1 MVDPRR
7 QPHRE
12 IIGLIIIVVI
22 ITMAIA
28 IFFLDEIR
36 HGLKDTYQL
45 VAVFQEAPRLRPGS
59 QVWVAGRNA
68 GRVDKVELLPPSSDS
83 LKRVAIRLELP
94 RDVQRIL
101 TRGTQLRLT
110 SARLIGDP
118 VVDLTPPVQAGPPLQ
133 EGDTLRLT
141 APVNTTAE
149 LKADFTIVRASLD
162 TLMRDVTS
170 LRIRVDRRAVQLRRV
185 QAQASQAGAELSEL
199 QRQMDSGTGTLGLV
213 LNDPEWSNT
222 LERVQSNG
230 LLIMQAVRATQE
242 RANAALGDS
251 IRREKLM
258 RDVRELSLQISTLQ
272 KLANSP
278 SGYFGRSQ
286 RDSALAKAMTGARAQ
301 LDSLMTEAKK
311 NPMRFVF

>member
-12 IIGLIIIVVI
+12 IIGLIIILVMI
-22 ITMAIA
+22 IMAVS
-28 IFFLDEIR
+28 IFFLDDIR
-36 HGLKDTYQL
+36 SALKDTYQL
-45 VAVFQEAPRLRPGS
+45 VAVFRDAPRLRPGS
-59 QVWVAGRNA
+59 LVWIAGRNT

-83 LKRVAIRLELP
+83 MKRVAIRLELP
-94 RDVQRIL
+94 RDVQHIL

-118 VVDLTPPVQAGPPLQ
+118 VVDLTPGPAGPPLQ
-133 EGDTLRLT
+133 EGDTLLLT
-141 APVNTTAE
+141 APERTTAE
-149 LKADFTIVRASLD
+149 LMAEFTTVRASLD
-162 TLMRDVTS
+162 TLLSDARS
-170 LRIRVDRRAVQLRRV
+170 LRTRVDRRAVQLRRV

-199 QRQMDSGTGTLGLV
+199 QRQLDSGTGTLGL
-213 LNDPEWSNT
+213 LMNDPEWSRT

-230 LLIMQAVRATQE
+230 LLIKEATRTAQD

-258 RDVRELSLQISTLQ
+258 RDMRELSLQISTLQ

-278 SGYFGRSQ
+278 NGYFGRSQ
-286 RDSALAKAMTGARAQ
+286 RDSALAKAMHGARAQ